1 MEITLSSQIAVFF
14 GTLAL
19 GAVLSLFYDV
29 FRVFD
34 VLLVYN
40 FKRVFLADVSYLILC
55 AIATFTYML
64 IKSMGEIRGYILI
77 GELIGW
83 IACRASIGRLSYK
96 FALTITKF
104 VQKMLVKLKQKI
116 RLIHKIIPKGQ
127 LDGAGK

>member
-1 MEITLSSQIAVFF
+1 MEITLSSQVAVFL
-14 GTLAL
+14 GALAL
-19 GAVLSLFYDV
+19 GAVLSLLYDV

-40 FKRVFLADVSYLILC
+40 FKRIFFEDVSYLILC
-55 AIATFTYML
+55 AIVTFTYML
-64 IKSMGEIRGYILI
+64 ITSMGELRGYILI

-104 VQKMLVKLKQKI
+104 VPKMLVKLKQKI
-116 RLIHKIIPKGQ
+116 RLAHKIMPKGQ
-127 LDGAGK
+127 LDGAER